1 MIQGYLFYH
10 SRIIYL
16 LVAKLLQIALF
27 WSRRSTK
34 HELRNRSQI
43 VLYWVKF
50 QQFKEKVECG
60 TCKKGWFFTCCII
73 LPYGVMVPVLGV
85 TSTKLTQ
92 FFPFLKHVRVPLGS
106 IQNCSTSMETV
117 LMSFCDCTATV
128 LYHRK
133 IVGEIVIA
141 SSACLFLFLFLNQN
155 QSIKSILKE
164 SGRVTQRLK
173 VWTFPMKRTSF
184 PESI

>member
-1 MIQGYLFYH
+1 
-10 SRIIYL
+10 
-16 LVAKLLQIALF
+16 
-27 WSRRSTK
+27 
-34 HELRNRSQI
+34 
-43 VLYWVKF
+43 
-50 QQFKEKVECG
+50 
-60 TCKKGWFFTCCII
+60 
-73 LPYGVMVPVLGV
+73 MVPVLGV

-184 PESI
+184 PESIWLPFLPSNSNKHCHTSQTPGGSSYSTFKFQSAQTNIFLRQTQLL